1 MKPFLK
7 LIRWPNLVFIALTQA
22 LFNYAVVTPLFHQ
35 VGLMPNLG
43 NITFSVLCLAS
54 MLIAAA
60 GYIINDYFDF
70 NIDLINKPDKM
81 VIGKKISRRQAI
93 TWHFILSAIG
103 VVLSFIASYKLR
115 DRFFAI
121 GITNLFCVAV
131 LWFYS
136 TTYKRRILIGNILIS
151 LLTAWSVLV
160 IYLAESPQWW
170 QTSYHGQTVYAFRLI
185 KLFKVAAMYG
195 GFAFIISLIREVI
208 KDMEDVEGDRRE
220 GCRTMPI
227 VWGIPVA
234 KTFSA
239 VWIAVLIGALLV
251 TQFYVVQ
258 LGWWLFA
265 GYILIAVTL
274 PLLFILKKLYEA
286 QATMDYSKL
295 SKWIKMLMLTGILS
309 MAFFWWY
316 F

>member
-7 LIRWPNLVFIALTQA
+7 LIRWPNLVFIVLTQA
-22 LFNYAVVTPLFHQ
+22 LFNYAVVIPLFHQ
-35 VGLMPNLG
+35 AGLLPNLG
-43 NITFSVLCLAS
+43 NIVFGLLCFASV
-54 MLIAAA
+54 LIAAA

-81 VIGKKISRRQAI
+81 VIGKSISRRQAI
-93 TWHFILSAIG
+93 IWHFILSAIG
-103 VVLSFIASYKLR
+103 VALSFIASYKLA

-121 GITNLFCVAV
+121 GITNLVCVLV
-131 LWFYS
+131 LWVYS

-160 IYLAESPQWW
+160 IYLAETPQWW
-170 QTSYHGQTVYAFRLI
+170 QTHHFGHTPQALALT
-185 KLFKVAAMYG
+185 KLFRVAAMYG

-227 VWGIPVA
+227 VWGIPAA
-234 KTFSA
+234 KIFAA
-239 VWIAVLIGALLV
+239 VWTTVLIGALFI

-258 LGWWLFA
+258 FGWWLFA
-265 GYILIAVTL
+265 AYIFIAVAV
-274 PLLFILKKLYEA
+274 PLIFMLRKLYAA
-286 QATMDYSKL
+286 QATIDYSKL
-295 SKWIKMLMLTGILS
+295 SKQIKYLMLTGILS
-309 MAFFWWY
+309 MVFFWWY